1 MRVAQGATLIARYA
15 YDVLGRRIAK
25 RVYSAATGGTVG
37 FTRFV
42 YHGGQVA
49 FETDSAG
56 STIGTRYVWGPGTD
70 NLVAFRTTAAAT
82 DHYYVATDKL
92 GSVHQIIKR
101 DGTWVRTYGYTPYGS
116 VAANAGS
123 GVTLRYRWTGR
134 EWDAETGWYFHRA
147 RYYDPGQRRFVQED
161 PAGVAGGENLYAY
174 VGGQA
179 LVLRDPSGQW
189 AEGGPPQPFQ
199 DPCPGFDTCYEHG
212 IEIDGVFVKG
222 WNTEMVSSESLKRV
236 NGQYVQACDEYR
248 DNSAFMGSVSATWDA
263 TAAAN
268 QDQGPLVDNAEAGF
282 WTGTDF
288 TPLEEPRIGTGA
300 TWNSPPPSGAQTPA
314 TGTVDAWQPAPPPD
328 GTWFFH
334 GHPGGDPTFS
344 PGDLDT
350 FRRGRYDPW
359 GRPHRASGGVVAVTR
374 THFALVAAGTG
385 PSGTRN
391 ATCRR

>member
-70 NLVAFRTTAAAT
+70 NLVAFRTSAAAT

-134 EWDAETGWYFHRA
+134 EWDCL
-147 RYYDPGQRRFVQED
+147 
-161 PAGVAGGENLYAY
+161 LYTSPSP
-174 VGGQA
+174 
-179 LVLRDPSGQW
+179 RD
-189 AEGGPPQPFQ
+189 
-199 DPCPGFDTCYEHG
+199 
-212 IEIDGVFVKG
+212 
-222 WNTEMVSSESLKRV
+222 
-236 NGQYVQACDEYR
+236 
-248 DNSAFMGSVSATWDA
+248 
-263 TAAAN
+263 
-268 QDQGPLVDNAEAGF
+268 
-282 WTGTDF
+282 
-288 TPLEEPRIGTGA
+288 
-300 TWNSPPPSGAQTPA
+300 
-314 TGTVDAWQPAPPPD
+314 
-328 GTWFFH
+328 
-334 GHPGGDPTFS
+334 
-344 PGDLDT
+344 
-350 FRRGRYDPW
+350 
-359 GRPHRASGGVVAVTR
+359 
-374 THFALVAAGTG
+374 
-385 PSGTRN
+385 
-391 ATCRR
+391 

>member
-1 MRVAQGATLIARYA
+1 M
-15 YDVLGRRIAK
+15 LGRRIAK

-70 NLVAFRTTAAAT
+70 NLVAFRATAAAT

-116 VAANAGS
+116 VAASAGS

-161 PAGVAGGENLYAY
+161 PAGAAGGENLYAY

-222 WNTEMVSSESLKRV
+222 WDLGMVARFNFKTNSERAGNGCPAWLNEASVEGAINDVWDASMSSQPDDLGRV
-236 NGQYVQACDEYR
+236 PEFGVALSG
-248 DNSAFMGSVSATWDA
+248 SAGGLVAGGLIEGSHDPNDAFGVSASL
-263 TAAAN
+263 TAG
-268 QDQGPLVDNAEAGF
+268 Q
-282 WTGTDF
+282 
-288 TPLEEPRIGTGA
+288 
-300 TWNSPPPSGAQTPA
+300 
-314 TGTVDAWQPAPPPD
+314 
-328 GTWFFH
+328 
-334 GHPGGDPTFS
+334 
-344 PGDLDT
+344 
-350 FRRGRYDPW
+350 
-359 GRPHRASGGVVAVTR
+359 
-374 THFALVAAGTG
+374 HFALVHSHPNAGKPWPELGSGMTFG
-385 PSGTRN
+385 DKLSGTFGDIGRGGDWAI
-391 ATCRR
+391 ATQGFWVVAVGKSSNSRRLGLRVGSPEGKSSMCSVAKRVSAP